1 MQLGRTFK
9 FNWKVSLF
17 SVFFFVVFLNLGF
30 WQLER
35 AGEKETIL
43 ERVKEREGQ
52 APVSFR
58 NLIEEDQL
66 SGLPV
71 RADGRY
77 EVEKRFLLDNR
88 VLDGNV
94 GFEVLVPFRTEDGQL
109 LLVNRGFVP
118 MGRTRQ
124 ELPVLPVLSDSGSAV
139 GKLYV
144 AQVNSMTPEESTTV
158 TWPMIVQSAN
168 PLVLQSILG
177 EDLYPHVIRLA
188 LQDDNALPRYW
199 PSALILPAKHTG
211 YALQWF
217 SMAIAIALAFL
228 FFSFR
233 KEDD

>member
-1 MQLGRTFK
+1 MQLTRTFK
-9 FNWKVSLF
+9 FNFRVSLF
-17 SVFFFVVFLNLGF
+17 SVFFFVLFLNLGF

-35 AGEKETIL
+35 AEEKETIL
-43 ERVKEREGQ
+43 ERDKEQQDQ
-52 APVSFR
+52 APVPFNDLTAES
-58 NLIEEDQL
+58 EL

-71 RADGRY
+71 RAKGNY
-77 EVEKRFLLDNR
+77 ELEMHFLLDNR
-88 VLDGNV
+88 VLEGNV
-94 GFEVLVPFRTEDGQL
+94 GFEVLVPFRTSDGQL
-109 LLVNRGFVP
+109 VLINRGFVP
-118 MGRTRQ
+118 MGRTRA
-124 ELPVLPVLSDSGSAV
+124 ELPEIPVLSDSGSAA
-139 GKLYV
+139 GKLYI
-144 AQVNSMTPEESTTV
+144 AQVNSMAPEESTTV

-168 PLVLQSILG
+168 PVVLQNMLG
-177 EDLYPHVIRLA
+177 EDLYPHVLRLA